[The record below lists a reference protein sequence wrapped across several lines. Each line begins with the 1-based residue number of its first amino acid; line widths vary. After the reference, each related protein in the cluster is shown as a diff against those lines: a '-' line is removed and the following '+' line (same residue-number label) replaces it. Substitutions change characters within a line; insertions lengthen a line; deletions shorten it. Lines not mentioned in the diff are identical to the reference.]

1 MKIDKDETI
10 TIEQHS
16 DSPAA
21 RVHASGESVIVL
33 SDSDSEET
41 EVRSKLGRKSAE
53 STSREAAVSDQKEE
67 EGKGKGR
74 SLFYLTRVRGI
85 GPQYNRSNVAIGIKG
100 MQMEVISLIILVIV
114 IIIICVLRY
123 PQLLRR
129 RIGGLSSGM

>member
-21 RVHASGESVIVL
+21 RMHASGESVIVL

-53 STSREAAVSDQKEE
+53 STSREAAVSDLKEKEE
-67 EGKGKGR
+67 EEGKGR

-100 MQMEVISLIILVIV
+100 MQMEVIH
-114 IIIICVLRY
+114 
-123 PQLLRR
+123 
-129 RIGGLSSGM
+129 